1 MIKGT
6 GVDIIEISR
15 VKKSLAN
22 EHFIKRIYTDK
33 EQQYCQSRKQ
43 MAVSSYA
50 ARFAAKEAVAKALG
64 TGIAES
70 GLWTDIEILP
80 DENGAPHVKLY
91 GYFAYLAT
99 RRKIYNIYISLSH
112 SKEYAVAQAV
122 LEG

>member
-64 TGIAES
+64 TGIAEG

>member
-15 VKKSLAN
+15 IKKSLSN
-22 EHFIKRIYTDK
+22 EHFIKRIFTIK
-33 EQQYCQSRKQ
+33 EQEYCESRKQ
-43 MAVSSYA
+43 MAASSYA
-50 ARFAAKEAVAKALG
+50 ARFAAKEAVVKALG
-64 TGIAES
+64 TGIAEG

-80 DENGAPHVKLY
+80 DDNGAPHVKLY

-99 RRKIYNIYISLSH
+99 KRKIYNIYISLSH
-112 SKEYAVAQAV
+112 CKEYAVAQAV

>member
-15 VKKSLAN
+15 VRKSLDN
-22 EHFIKRIYTDK
+22 ENFIKRIFTVK
-33 EQQYCQSRKQ
+33 EQDYCKGRKQ

-64 TGIAES
+64 TGIAD
-70 GLWTDIEILP
+70 GGQWTDIEILP

-99 RRKIYNIYISLSH
+99 RKKIYNIYISLSH
-112 SKEYAVAQAV
+112 CKEYAVAQAV